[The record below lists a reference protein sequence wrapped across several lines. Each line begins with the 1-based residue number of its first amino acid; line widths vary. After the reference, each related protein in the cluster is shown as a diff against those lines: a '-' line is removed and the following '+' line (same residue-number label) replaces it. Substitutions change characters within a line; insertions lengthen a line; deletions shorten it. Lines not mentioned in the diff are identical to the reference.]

1 LGVTFAAI
9 AGLYGMAEYKAI
21 QCPTIQTCTTTR
33 HFGISDEEARRA
45 VALERRRIETA
56 GSPPHSVSL
65 IWGWGD
71 T

>member
-1 LGVTFAAI
+1 MTFAAI

-56 GSPPHSVSL
+56 GSPPHSVAL
-65 IWGWGD
+65 NRGLREG
-71 T
+71 